1 MHVGA
6 RTLARVPAD
15 YTFDS
20 NGYWALQPASVLAKH
35 VIQRYRD
42 WRRYLR
48 DIGHTTKALNG
59 FRYHHGWNRLGESAA
74 AMALGGEKRDYLRMV
89 INEVRVMVQHVL
101 AMLAARVPEMQPIA
115 AASTP
120 GAREEAICARDI
132 LQHVHRVQRVD
143 SMHAEVR
150 KLAFLM
156 GEAYR
161 LCLWDGNKGEPVAAG
176 TGPDGE
182 PVAALRQGD
191 FNNSVCSI
199 LDVARDPTVRNWD
212 LVPWVVIRTWENK
225 HVLAANRP
233 EEEASRIRSITWRGL
248 ESIDLQEDLWGMM
261 ALNTPALQNGDT
273 IPVYQFF
280 HVDNEAAP
288 GGIAFSCLSDGMWL
302 SEPTA
307 NPYKGL
313 PVKRLS
319 PDSIHGT
326 TLGDTN
332 VFDVTGLCDAVN
344 ILYSTWVTNAAR
356 WGIGTIAFPKQ
367 SSISRDSLGN
377 GSTALEY
384 TPVAGAANG
393 GMPTPVVPPGT
404 PQDVIQLAETLVSL
418 VAKSLGLN
426 DTAVGNLPFAGMP
439 AALVA
444 QMIQVAQQFQDTFY
458 GAIVRFES
466 DCATHE
472 LDCLKLFAKDSRA
485 YEVMGDSQRWM
496 AKEFTGDTLKGV
508 SRVAFEPAP
517 AVANSLAGRQMQL
530 ETMTQMSQANAPISF
545 PGIVDFFMTGR
556 MPTEMTAVENLTI
569 KIARMQEQ
577 LRAATYLTGPDGR
590 PLPAVDP
597 MTGAPALTDSG
608 QPQFQIDPTSLPKL
622 AVGMK
627 VWTFI
632 DPLLSLMDEE
642 HDTPAVIEAVA
653 ATVLECMRIWES
665 TPPQLLA
672 LLGAPPI
679 APGGMPPQGGPPVGA
694 PPAPPLPPQGAGPM
708 PGAPQPPPGP
718 PPGAPPALPPQIQP
732 GGMNNG

>member
-1 MHVGA
+1 MPTDFA
-6 RTLARVPAD
+6 TTTNR
-15 YTFDS
+15 
-20 NGYWALQPASVLAKH
+20 YWATEPAPVLAKH

-89 INEVRVMVQHVL
+89 VNEVRVMVQHVL
-101 AMLAARVPEMQPIA
+101 SMLASRVPEMQPVA

-120 GAREEAICARDI
+120 GAREETIVARDI

-161 LCLWDGNKGEPVAAG
+161 LCLWDGNKGEPVAADV
-176 TGPDGE
+176 GPDGQ
-182 PVAALRQGD
+182 PVAALHQGD

-212 LVPWVVIRTWENK
+212 QIPWVVIRTWENK

-233 EEEASRIRSITWRGL
+233 EEEAAKIRGITWRGL

-261 ALNTPALQNGDT
+261 ALNTPALQGGDT
-273 IPVYQFF
+273 IPVYHFF
-280 HVDNEAAP
+280 HVDNVALP
-288 GGIAFSCLSDGMWL
+288 GGLAFSCLSDGMWL
-302 SEPTA
+302 GEPTA
-307 NPYKGL
+307 NPYNGL

-319 PDSIHGT
+319 PDTIHGT

-344 ILYSTWVTNAAR
+344 ILYSTWITNTSR
-356 WGIGTIAFPKQ
+356 WGIGAVMINKA
-367 SSISRDSLGN
+367 SSVSRDSLGN
-377 GSTALEY
+377 GSTAIEY
-384 TPVAGAANG
+384 TAVPGAPNAGA
-393 GMPTPVVPPGT
+393 PTAFIPPGT
-404 PQDVIQLAETLVSL
+404 PQEVVQLAQMLMSM
-418 VAKSLGLN
+418 VAKSMGLN

-472 LDCLKLFAKDSRA
+472 LDCLKLFAKDSRK
-485 YEVMGDSQRWM
+485 YEVMGESQRWM
-496 AKEFTGDTLKGV
+496 AKEFNGDTLKGV

-517 AVANSLAGRQMQL
+517 AIANSLAGRQMQL
-530 ETMTQMSQANAPISF
+530 ETMAQMAQANAPFSF
-545 PGIVDFFMTGR
+545 PGIADFFTTGR
-556 MPTEMTAVENLTI
+556 MPTELSEVENLNI
-569 KIARMQEQ
+569 KIARIQEQ
-577 LRAATYLTGPDGR
+577 LRAAKYLTGPDGQ
-590 PLPAVDP
+590 PLPVVDP
-597 MTGAPALTDSG
+597 MTGMPALTDSG

-632 DPLLSLMDEE
+632 TPLLSLMDEE
-642 HDTPAVIEAVA
+642 HDTPAVMEAVTA
-653 ATVLECMRIWES
+653 AVLECMRIWRS
-665 TPPQLLA
+665 TPPELLA
-672 LLGAPPI
+672 LLGAPPL
-679 APGGMPPQGGPPVGA
+679 APQAAPPIGA
-694 PPAPPLPPQGAGPM
+694 PMSPTGPAG
-708 PGAPQPPPGP
+708 
-718 PPGAPPALPPQIQP
+718 PPGAPPALPPPLPPGMPQGMPGNAPQLPP
-732 GGMNNG
+732 GGMTNG

>member
-1 MHVGA
+1 MHACAHKLG
-6 RTLARVPAD
+6 RVPAD
-15 YTFDS
+15 YEFSS
-20 NGYWALQPASVLAKH
+20 NRYWALDPAPQLAKH
-35 VIQRYRD
+35 VLQRYRD
-42 WRRYLR
+42 WRKYLR
-48 DIGHTTKALNG
+48 DMGHTTKALNG

-74 AMALGGEKRDYLRMV
+74 AISLGGEKRDYLRMV
-89 INEVRVMVQHVL
+89 VNEVRVMVQHVL
-101 AMLAARVPEMQPIA
+101 AMLAGRVPEMQPV
-115 AASTP
+115 AASRTP
-120 GAREEAICARDI
+120 GAMEETIAARDI
-132 LQHVHRVQRVD
+132 LEHVHREQRVD
-143 SMHAEVR
+143 SLHAEIR

-161 LCLWDGNKGEPVAAG
+161 LCLWDGNKGEPVAAD
-176 TGPDGE
+176 TGPDGQ
-182 PVAALRQGD
+182 PVAALHQGD
-191 FNNSVCSI
+191 FNNSVCSM

-212 LVPWVVIRTWENK
+212 AVSWVVIRTWENK

-233 EEEASRIRSITWRGL
+233 EEEASRIRSISWRGL

-261 ALNTPALQNGDT
+261 ALNTPALQSGDT
-273 IPVYQFF
+273 IPVYHFF
-280 HVDNEAAP
+280 HADNPAAP
-288 GGIAFSCLSDGMWL
+288 GGIAFSCLSDGLWL
-302 SEPTA
+302 GEPTG
-307 NPYKGL
+307 NPYPGL

-344 ILYSTWVTNAAR
+344 ILYSTWITNAAR

-393 GMPTPVVPPGT
+393 GMPTPIVPPGT
-404 PQDVIQLAETLVSL
+404 PQDVVQLAQMLVSMI
-418 VAKSLGLN
+418 AKSLGLN

-472 LDCLKLFAKDSRA
+472 LNCLKLFAKDSRT
-485 YEVMGDSQRWM
+485 YEVMGESQRWM

-530 ETMTQMSQANAPISF
+530 QAMTEMAQVGGPISF

-556 MPTEMTAVENLTI
+556 MPAELSAVENLTI

-577 LRAATYLTGPDGR
+577 LRAAKYLPGPDGQ
-590 PLPAVDP
+590 PLPVMDP

-608 QPQFQIDPTSLPKL
+608 QPQFQIDPASLPKL

-632 DPLLSLMDEE
+632 DPLLSLLDEE
-642 HDTPAVIEAVA
+642 HDTPAVMEAVL
-653 ATVLECMRIWES
+653 ATVTECMQIWES

-672 LLGAPPI
+672 LLGAPPMP
-679 APGGMPPQGGPPVGA
+679 AGGMPPPGSPSMGA
-694 PPAPPLPPQGAGPM
+694 PPPPMPPQGAGPM
-708 PGAPQPPPGP
+708 SGTPQLPPGP
-718 PPGAPPALPPQIQP
+718 PQEAPAALPPQLPP
-732 GGMNNG
+732 GGMTNG